1 MKIGLT
7 KHDTSLRSKQKNFSI
22 EFILILILL
31 TSMYFDMSDSGR
43 YYNKIIIILIMFLA
57 YVIKNS
63 KICVEKQ
70 IYIFYLFSVVI
81 CASGIYGIDNRSAL
95 GNIVV
100 VISCAMLMLMISNN
114 VVTENRIK
122 IFFEVSIILAI
133 ILSIRVIWITDFQR
147 FLQGTY
153 YPDVIIQRYIGNRN
167 IVSLMIGLGFNFCI
181 YMICN
186 YKKYIYGLA
195 GFIMFITTL
204 LTGSRKGLLICI
216 TPWVIFFGIKFLK
229 SRKIMNK
236 LKLLFI
242 TVIMCVVTFNII
254 MKVEVIYDTVG
265 FRIEAMYRSV
275 VYGEVSHEGSFNTR
289 QNMISK
295 GKEYFKDRPILG
307 HGVST
312 YRYIYKHDMGK
323 ETYSHNN
330 YIELLVN
337 NGIVGFT
344 LYYIFYIWNL
354 VICNKKRILTNSEK
368 EKNYYLFILSIL
380 ITMLILDNGRV
391 AYNDYITYLL
401 IGLSMRRLPN
411 YKMME
416 SKK

>member
-1 MKIGLT
+1 
-7 KHDTSLRSKQKNFSI
+7 
-22 EFILILILL
+22 
-31 TSMYFDMSDSGR
+31 
-43 YYNKIIIILIMFLA
+43 
-57 YVIKNS
+57 
-63 KICVEKQ
+63 
-70 IYIFYLFSVVI
+70 
-81 CASGIYGIDNRSAL
+81 
-95 GNIVV
+95 
-100 VISCAMLMLMISNN
+100 
-114 VVTENRIK
+114 
-122 IFFEVSIILAI
+122 
-133 ILSIRVIWITDFQR
+133 
-147 FLQGTY
+147 
-153 YPDVIIQRYIGNRN
+153 
-167 IVSLMIGLGFNFCI
+167 
-181 YMICN
+181 
-186 YKKYIYGLA
+186 
-195 GFIMFITTL
+195 MFITTL
-204 LTGSRKGLLICI
+204 LTGSRKGLIICI

-229 SRKIMNK
+229 SKKIMNK

-275 VYGEVSHEGSFNTR
+275 VYGELSHEGSFNTR
-289 QNMISK
+289 KNMINK

-337 NGIVGFT
+337 NGIIGFT
-344 LYYIFYIWNL
+344 IYYIFYIWNL
-354 VICNKKRILTNSEK
+354 VICNKKRILANSEK

-391 AYNDYITYLL
+391 SYNDYITYLL

-411 YKMME
+411 YKMTE
-416 SKK
+416 PKK

>member
-1 MKIGLT
+1 MNIGLT
-7 KHDTSLRSKQKNFSI
+7 KHDTSLRSKQKKFSL

-31 TSMYFDMSDSGR
+31 TSMYFDISDSGR
-43 YYNKIIIILIMFLA
+43 YYNKIIIIFTMFLV
-57 YVIKNS
+57 YIIKNS

-70 IYIFYLFSVVI
+70 IYIFYIFSIAI

-153 YPDVIIQRYIGNRN
+153 YPDVIIQRHIGNRN

-195 GFIMFITTL
+195 GFVMFITTL

-216 TPWVIFFGIKFLK
+216 TPWVIFFGIKILK

-236 LKLLFI
+236 LKLLLI
-242 TVIMCVVTFNII
+242 TIIMCVVTFNII

-275 VYGEVSHEGSFNTR
+275 VYGELSNEGSFNTR
-289 QNMISK
+289 KNMISK
-295 GKEYFKDRPILG
+295 GKEYFKDRPVLG

-312 YRYIYKHDMGK
+312 YRYMYKHDMGK

-337 NGIVGFT
+337 NGIIGFT
-344 LYYIFYIWNL
+344 IYYIFYIWNL
-354 VICNKKRILTNSEK
+354 VICNKKRILANSEK

-391 AYNDYITYLL
+391 SYNDYITYLL

-411 YKMME
+411 YKMTE
-416 SKK
+416 PKK